1 MFFSKAKCC
10 DKSKFLM
17 ALSEEE
23 WEMYMRV
30 QVRRLL
36 KSDGI
41 YLSNSGNR
49 QVCNLGFVVDQEV
62 MN

>member
-1 MFFSKAKCC
+1 
-10 DKSKFLM
+10 M